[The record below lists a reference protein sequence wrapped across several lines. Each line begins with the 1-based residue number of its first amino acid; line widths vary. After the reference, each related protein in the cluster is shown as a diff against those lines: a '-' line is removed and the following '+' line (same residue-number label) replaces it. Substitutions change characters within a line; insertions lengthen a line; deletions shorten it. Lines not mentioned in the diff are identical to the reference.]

1 MISNYSKICDKHVRS
16 IQVLNLKEVLLCFAH
31 IHSIKVSSICR
42 SSVMSGIIWAWR
54 FTVTSNNSGRFSG
67 FFRYIQ
73 KCLSQRNVADSLR

>member
-16 IQVLNLKEVLLCFAH
+16 IKVLNLKEVLLCFAH
-31 IHSIKVSSICR
+31 IYSIKVSSICR

-67 FFRYIQ
+67 FFRYVQ